1 VDKRVQRE
9 ALRLTENSQESQ
21 DESAGLNQERE
32 AMHKYVIELET
43 TMMLAK
49 MLRIIGRIEKLVQDR
64 DHSIKQISILETTND

>member
-1 VDKRVQRE
+1 
-9 ALRLTENSQESQ
+9 
-21 DESAGLNQERE
+21 
-32 AMHKYVIELET
+32 MHKYVIELET